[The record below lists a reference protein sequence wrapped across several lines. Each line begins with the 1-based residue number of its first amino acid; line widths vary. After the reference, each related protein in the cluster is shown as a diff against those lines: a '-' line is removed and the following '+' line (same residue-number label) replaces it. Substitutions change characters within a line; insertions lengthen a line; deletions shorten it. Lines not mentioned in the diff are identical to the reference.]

1 MHSTTYSPKRW
12 GQFEMKK
19 ILKLKLIFL
28 LIIFSSCKEKSKF
41 FDCECEKINLSKS
54 LTITD
59 SLNHYRINYPN
70 ENWLPLINLDSIGS
84 GIVVADKSLGYLRSF
99 GVIEKEKE
107 FDFNNWEVQ
116 QKSIEKEFNIIEK
129 GEVDF
134 FNQQAKW
141 NLVKIDKNKPIIWT
155 LYLTFRHPKDDKF
168 YTLNLTVEDQKNV
181 RNKICN
187 IESLIYGFKIIE

>member
-1 MHSTTYSPKRW
+1 M
-12 GQFEMKK
+12 
-19 ILKLKLIFL
+19 
-28 LIIFSSCKEKSKF
+28 
-41 FDCECEKINLSKS
+41 
-54 LTITD
+54 
-59 SLNHYRINYPN
+59 
-70 ENWLPLINLDSIGS
+70 INLDSIGS

-107 FDFNNWEVQ
+107 FDFDNWEVQ